1 MQIGDIVC
9 VTWDDAWF
17 DLDEGTPETWLWRK
31 RAKTYGVLT
40 RINNVLLSVS
50 CESFEDGVFRG
61 TTHIPRAMVVDVEVL
76 ISGTE
81 SE

>member
-1 MQIGDIVC
+1 MKVGDIVC

-40 RINNVLLSVS
+40 RLTGTLVSVS
-50 CESFEDGVFRG
+50 SEVFEDGLYRG
-61 TTHIPRAMVVDVEVL
+61 TTHIPRPMVVDVEV
-76 ISGTE
+76 IVDGE
-81 SE
+81 SDG